1 MNHVLPSVSD
11 VLPMAEAFM
20 REKASKDTIAFHRY
34 CLRLEAG
41 VEEESSALAARMK
54 YYTADEATDS
64 LFPTEWHAT
73 AFHRLYDKII
83 CDAIKNRATDK
94 KKFHLISVPPQL
106 GKTTNLLRAVLFY
119 VLKIKGLHTL
129 YMSYNEPMAEEKGG
143 DVRGWAEDTVPLTHP
158 DIGLE
163 PQQKSKGHLQFTNGN
178 NMYFTSVTGTIS
190 GRAIKVVMI
199 DDPAKWDTDS
209 GSEANLEKI
218 YNDLV
223 AGALSRMHADTVF
236 FMIHTRKFIDDPI
249 GRFTS
254 TENPLH
260 EFVEYHNFMDIIE
273 TEEDAANDPLGRP
286 IGGLLH
292 EEKHNLMV
300 IHAQKAADS
309 DSFYA
314 MYQGKPTNP
323 EGNEIPVD
331 EIKYYDEL
339 PVGLTNYMSSD
350 HAASIKKAADF
361 SVIGLAG
368 VDPRLNIYIHPD
380 LIWERL
386 TVPDQVTRIINY
398 YIKHNAEDWTMEKGV
413 IWSALKP
420 AIFAQLELDEK
431 DPMMYRPIATNAGQ
445 TAQGKL
451 WGTAALR
458 TWIQKGK
465 VWFPS
470 QKVFD
475 DHNIGVNWTE
485 KAIKELRNFDGTRST
500 RTKKDDFVDFLKLVG
515 LRINRLSGSIYIP
528 PEPDKMDRMTRQ
540 ILNSLD
546 KKK

>member
-1 MNHVLPSVSD
+1 MNHVLPSAAD
-11 VLPMAEAFM
+11 VFPAAEAYM
-20 REKASKDTIAFHRY
+20 RDKASRDTIAFHRY

-41 VEEESSALAARMK
+41 FEEEDAARLARLK
-54 YYTADEATDS
+54 YYTQDEATDA

-73 AFHRLYDKII
+73 AFHRMYDKII
-83 CDAIKNRATDK
+83 CDAIKYRATNE

-106 GKTTNLLRAVLFY
+106 GKTTNLLRNVLFHAC
-119 VLKIKGLHTL
+119 KIKGLHCL
-129 YMSYNEPMAEEKGG
+129 YMAYNEEMADEKGG
-143 DVRGWAEDTVPLTHP
+143 DVRDWCEDTLPFTHP
-158 DIGLE
+158 HITLD
-163 PQQKSKGHLQFTNGN
+163 PQQKAKSHLKLSNKN
-178 NMYFTSVTGTIS
+178 NLYFTSINGTVA
-190 GRAIKVVMI
+190 GRAIKIVMI

-209 GSEANLEKI
+209 GAETNLEKI

-223 AGALSRMHADTVF
+223 AGALSRMHSDTVYF
-236 FMIHTRKFIDDPI
+236 LIHTRKFVDDPI
-249 GRFTS
+249 GRFS
-254 TENPLH
+254 SSENALH
-260 EFVEYHNFMDIIE
+260 KFVEYYNFMDIIE
-273 TEEDAANDPLGRP
+273 TEEDAENDPLGRP

-292 EEKHNLMV
+292 PEKHNMSV
-300 IHAQKAADS
+300 IGAQKAADS

-331 EIKYYDEL
+331 GIKYYDEL
-339 PVGLTNYMSSD
+339 PVGLTNYMLSD

-361 SVIGLAG
+361 SVIGSVG
-368 VDPRLNIYIHPD
+368 VDPRLNIYVHPD
-380 LIWERL
+380 LIWEKI

-398 YIKHNAEDWTMEKGV
+398 YIKHNVEDWTMEKGV

-420 AIFAQLELDEK
+420 AILAQLELDEK
-431 DPMMYRPIATNAGQ
+431 DPMLYRPIATNAGQ

-458 TWIQKGK
+458 TWIKKGN

-475 DHNIGVNWTE
+475 DYGIGVNWTE
-485 KAIKELRNFDGTRST
+485 RAIKELRSFDGTRST

-515 LRINRLSGSIYIP
+515 LRINRLSGSIYVP
-528 PEPDKMDRMTRQ
+528 PKEDNVDRMTRQ
-540 ILNSLD
+540 ILNKLG
-546 KKK
+546 KAK